1 MSEIRNYDAEFCGN
15 LPIHHI
21 NSIQDYGYLLVLD
34 NKTLDIIQVSE
45 NLSIITGQLPAQV
58 VNKHLSSFFS
68 SQDVENIAKFINGNA
83 KDRIPINM
91 VFENEGEKLFFD
103 GLIHIKND
111 YSLLEIEASLKEGQK
126 SFSDVFQEVR
136 QFISAMESA
145 STLEEVCNVAIKQ
158 LRKVSGFDG
167 VRMYQFDANW
177 NGTVIAEEISGA
189 LESYLGQTFP
199 ASDVPKQARA
209 LYLKNPF
216 RLIPNRT
223 YQAVRLYPVINPL
236 TNAFIDL
243 SDCNLRGVASV
254 HLEYMQNMNVCASMS
269 IRVLREGKLWGLISC
284 HHIEPNFPNVD
295 MRYIFEWLS
304 VEISNRIAAILN
316 QEDYNQSASRL
327 EKRAVITDFIY
338 AKDDIIE
345 GLLDDENLNIL
356 SLFNAGGAVVKIGN
370 RLEYLGN
377 VPDKH
382 EVYNLMLWLEGKET
396 EKVFSSSHLSELYD
410 EAKAYEKIG
419 SGILVIP
426 IDGRRGD
433 YVICFRPEVIR
444 EIKWGGDPEQVINF
458 DKDGKNYH
466 PRNSFK
472 LWLQT
477 VYGQSLPWSE
487 NELGIAESLRNF
499 IFEFRT
505 KQLYN

>member
-1 MSEIRNYDAEFCGN
+1 MSEKRNYDAEFCGN

-21 NSIQDYGYLLVLD
+21 NSIQDYGYLFVLD
-34 NKTLDIIQVSE
+34 NQTLNVIQVSE
-45 NLSIITGQLPAQV
+45 NLSAVTGEAGAQM
-58 VNKHLSSFFS
+58 VNKPFS
-68 SQDVENIAKFINGNA
+68 SWFSQGDVDQIVKLIKGDA
-83 KDRIPINM
+83 KDRIPIDLT
-91 VFENEGEKLFFD
+91 FEKDDAQLHFD
-103 GLIHIKND
+103 GLVHIKKE
-111 YSLLEIEASLKEGQK
+111 YTILEIEAALKEGQK
-126 SFSDVFQEVR
+126 SFSAVFQEVR
-136 QFISAMESA
+136 QFISAMEHA
-145 STLEEVCNVAIKQ
+145 DTLEEVCNVAIRE

-167 VRMYQFDANW
+167 VRMYQFDAEW
-177 NGTVIAEEISGA
+177 NGTVIAEDISGE

-216 RLIPNRT
+216 RLISNRNYT
-223 YQAVRLYPVINPL
+223 PVRLYPVINPL

-254 HLEYMQNMNVCASMS
+254 HLEYMQNMNVSASMS

-284 HHIEPNFPNVD
+284 HHIEPNYPNVD

-316 QEDYNQSASRL
+316 QEDYQQSAFRL
-327 EKRAVITDFIY
+327 EKRTVITDFIY
-338 AKDDIIE
+338 SKDDIIE
-345 GLLDDENLNIL
+345 GLLSDENLNIL
-356 SLFNAGGAVVKIGN
+356 SLFNAGGIVVKIGN
-370 RLEYLGN
+370 RIESRGDI
-377 VPDKH
+377 PDKN
-382 EVYNLMLWLEGKET
+382 EVYNLMLWLEGRGV
-396 EKVFSSSHLSELYD
+396 EKVYSNDHLSNIYE
-410 EAKAYEKIG
+410 EAKAYEKVG

-426 IDGRRGD
+426 VDGRSGD
-433 YVICFRPEVIR
+433 YVICFRPEAVQQ
-444 EIKWGGDPEQVINF
+444 IKWGGDPDQVINF
-458 DKDGKNYH
+458 DQDRKNYH

-477 VYGQSLPWSE
+477 VYGQSLPWNS
-487 NELGIAESLRNF
+487 NELEIAESLRNF

>member
-34 NKTLDIIQVSE
+34 NKTLNIIQVSE
-45 NLSIITGQLPAQV
+45 NFHTLTGQVPAEI
-58 VNKHLSSFFS
+58 VNQHLSSWFS
-68 SQDVENIAKFINGNA
+68 ENDISNITKLINGDA
-83 KDRIPINM
+83 KDRIPLNLL
-91 VFENEGEKLFFD
+91 FERGGKQLHFD
-103 GLIHIKND
+103 GLIHIKSD
-111 YSLLEIEASLKEGQK
+111 YSLLEIEASSKEGQK

-167 VRMYQFDANW
+167 VRMYQFDTDW
-177 NGTVIAEEISGA
+177 NGAVIAEEISGT

-216 RLIPNRT
+216 RLIPNRA
-223 YQAVRLYPVINPL
+223 YQPVRLYPVINPL

-254 HLEYMQNMNVCASMS
+254 HLEYMQNMNVSASMS

-284 HHIEPNFPNVD
+284 HHIEPNYPNVD

-304 VEISNRIAAILN
+304 VEISNRVAAILN
-316 QEDYNQSASRL
+316 QEDYNGSASRL
-327 EKRAVITDFIY
+327 EKRAILTDLIY
-338 AKDDIIE
+338 SKDDIFE

-356 SLFNAGGAVVKIGN
+356 SLFNAGGAVIKIGN
-370 RLEYLGN
+370 RVEYHGD
-377 VPDKH
+377 VPDKG
-382 EVYNLMLWLEGKET
+382 EIYNLMLWLEGKEV
-396 EKVFSSSHLSELYD
+396 EKIFSSSHLSELYE
-410 EAKAYEKIG
+410 EAKAYEKTG

-426 IDGRRGD
+426 VDGRSGD
-433 YVICFRPEVIR
+433 YVICFRPEVIKQ
-444 EIKWGGDPEQVINF
+444 IKWGGDPEQVINF
-458 DKDGKNYH
+458 DQDGKNYH

-477 VYGQSLPWSE
+477 VYGQSQAWSE
-487 NELGIAESLRNF
+487 NELEIAESLRNF

>member
-34 NKTLDIIQVSE
+34 NKTLNIIQVSE
-45 NLSIITGQLPAQV
+45 NLNLITGQAPAQM

-68 SQDVENIAKFINGNA
+68 NHDVENITKLINGKA
-83 KDRIPINM
+83 KDRIPLSLAI
-91 VFENEGEKLFFD
+91 ENEGESLSFD
-103 GLIHIKND
+103 GLIHIKSD
-111 YSLLEIEASLKEGQK
+111 YSLLEIEASLKDGQK

-136 QFISAMESA
+136 QFISAMESV
-145 STLEEVCNVAIKQ
+145 STLDEVCKVAIKQ
-158 LRKVSGFDG
+158 LREVSGFDG

-177 NGTVIAEEISGA
+177 NGTIIAEEISGA

-199 ASDVPKQARA
+199 ASDVPRQARA

-216 RLIPNRT
+216 RLIPNRN
-223 YQAVRLYPVINPL
+223 YQPVRLYPVINPL

-254 HLEYMQNMNVCASMS
+254 HLEYMQNMNVSASMS

-284 HHIEPNFPNVD
+284 HHIGPNFPNVD
-295 MRYIFEWLS
+295 MRYLFEWLS

-316 QEDYNQSASRL
+316 LEDYNQSASRL
-327 EKRAVITDFIY
+327 EKRTAITDFIY

-345 GLLDDENLNIL
+345 GLLDDKNLNIL

-370 RLEYLGN
+370 RLEYLGDT
-377 VPDKH
+377 PDKS
-382 EVYNLMLWLEGKET
+382 EVYNLMLWLEGKGT
-396 EKVFSSSHLSELYD
+396 EKVFSSSYFSEVYE
-410 EAKAYEKIG
+410 EAKAYEQIG

-426 IDGRRGD
+426 VDERSGD

-477 VYGQSLPWSE
+477 VYGQSLPWNN
-487 NELGIAESLRNF
+487 NELEIAESLRNF

>member
-34 NKTLDIIQVSE
+34 NKTLNIIQVSE
-45 NLSIITGQLPAQV
+45 NLNILTGKAPAEII
-58 VNKHLSSFFS
+58 NKHLSAWFS
-68 SQDVENIAKFINGNA
+68 ENDVANITKLIKGDA
-83 KDRIPINM
+83 KDRIPLNL
-91 VFENEGEKLFFD
+91 VFENGNKQLHFD

-111 YSLLEIEASLKEGQK
+111 YSLLEIEVSSKEGQK

-145 STLEEVCNVAIKQ
+145 STLEEVCNVAIRQ

-167 VRMYQFDANW
+167 VRMYQFDASW

-216 RLIPNRT
+216 RLIPNRA
-223 YQAVRLYPVINPL
+223 YQPVRLYPVINPL

-254 HLEYMQNMNVCASMS
+254 HLEYMQNMNVSASMS

-284 HHIEPNFPNVD
+284 HHIEPNYPNVD

-316 QEDYNQSASRL
+316 QEEYNGSALRL
-327 EKRAVITDFIY
+327 EKRAALTDFIY
-338 AKDDIIE
+338 SKDDIIE

-356 SLFNAGGAVVKIGN
+356 SLFNAGGAVIKIGN
-370 RLEYLGN
+370 RIEYHGD
-377 VPDKH
+377 VPDKS
-382 EVYNLMLWLEGKET
+382 EIYNLMLWLEGKEI
-396 EKVFSSSHLSELYD
+396 EKVFASSHLSELYE
-410 EAKAYEKIG
+410 EAKAYEKVG

-426 IDGRRGD
+426 VDGRSGD

-444 EIKWGGDPEQVINF
+444 QIKWGGDPEQVIKF
-458 DKDGKNYH
+458 DQDGKNYH

-477 VYGQSLPWSE
+477 VYGQSLPWSQ
-487 NELGIAESLRNF
+487 NELEIAESLRNF

>member
-1 MSEIRNYDAEFCGN
+1 MSEKRNYDAEFCGN

-21 NSIQDYGYLLVLD
+21 NSIQDYGYLLILD
-34 NKTLDIIQVSE
+34 NHTLNVIQISE
-45 NLSIITGQLPAQV
+45 NFSAVTNEAPAQM
-58 VNKHLSSFFS
+58 VNKHLSLWFS
-68 SQDVENIAKFINGNA
+68 QEGVDQIAKLIKGDA
-83 KDRIPINM
+83 KDRIPINLTLK
-91 VFENEGEKLFFD
+91 NDSKQSHFD
-103 GLIHIKND
+103 GLVHIKKD
-111 YSLLEIEASLKEGQK
+111 YTLLEIEAASKADQK
-126 SFSDVFQEVR
+126 SFADVFQEVR
-136 QFISAMESA
+136 QFISAMEHA

-167 VRMYQFDANW
+167 VRMYTFDAEW

-216 RLIPNRT
+216 RLISNRD
-223 YQAVRLYPVINPL
+223 YKPIRLYPVINPL

-254 HLEYMQNMNVCASMS
+254 HLEYMQNMNVSASMS

-284 HHIEPNFPNVD
+284 HHIGPNHPNVD

-304 VEISNRIAAILN
+304 VEISNRITAILN
-316 QEDYNQSASRL
+316 QEDYQQSAFRL
-327 EKRAVITDFIY
+327 EKRTTITDLIY

-356 SLFNAGGAVVKIGN
+356 SLFNAGGVVVKIGN
-370 RLEYLGN
+370 RTESRGDI
-377 VPDKH
+377 PDKS
-382 EVYNLMLWLEGKET
+382 EVYNLMLWLEGKGI
-396 EKVFSSSHLSELYD
+396 EKIYGNDYLGNVYE
-410 EAKAYEKIG
+410 EAKAYEKVG

-426 IDGRRGD
+426 IDGRNGD
-433 YVICFRPEVIR
+433 YVICFRPEVIQQ
-444 EIKWGGDPEQVINF
+444 IKWGGDPEQVINV
-458 DKDGKNYH
+458 DKDGTNYH

-477 VYGQSLPWSE
+477 VYGQSLPWSN
-487 NELGIAESLRNF
+487 NELEIAESLRNF

>member
-1 MSEIRNYDAEFCGN
+1 MSEKRNYDAEFCGN

-21 NSIQDYGYLLVLD
+21 NSIQDYGYLIVLD
-34 NKTLDIIQVSE
+34 NKTLNVIQISE
-45 NLSIITGQLPAQV
+45 NLSTITNEVPAQM
-58 VNKHLSSFFS
+58 VNKNLSLWFS
-68 SQDVENIAKFINGNA
+68 QHDVAHIAKLIKGDA
-83 KDRIPINM
+83 KDRIPINLT
-91 VFENEGEKLFFD
+91 FENDGEQLHFD
-103 GLIHIKND
+103 GLVHIKKD
-111 YSLLEIEASLKEGQK
+111 YTLLEIEPASKEGQQ

-167 VRMYQFDANW
+167 VRMYHFDSVW

-216 RLIPNRT
+216 RLISNRA
-223 YQAVRLYPVINPL
+223 YHPVRLFPVINPI

-254 HLEYMQNMNVCASMS
+254 HLEYMQNMNVSASMS
-269 IRVLREGKLWGLISC
+269 IRVLRGDKLWGLISC
-284 HHIEPNFPNVD
+284 HNIEPKYPNVD

-304 VEISNRIAAILN
+304 VEISSRITAILN
-316 QEDYNQSASRL
+316 QEDYQQSAFRL
-327 EKRAVITDFIY
+327 DKRTAITDLIY

-356 SLFNAGGAVVKIGN
+356 SLFNAGGVVVKIGN
-370 RLEYLGN
+370 RIESRGDI
-377 VPDKH
+377 PDKS
-382 EVYNLMLWLEGKET
+382 EIYNLMLWLEGKEI
-396 EKVFSSSHLSELYD
+396 EKVYASDQLSEVYE
-410 EAKAYEKIG
+410 EAKAYEKLG

-426 IDGRRGD
+426 IDGRNGD
-433 YVICFRPEVIR
+433 YMICFRPEVIQQ
-444 EIKWGGDPEQVINF
+444 IKWGGDPEQVINF

-477 VYGQSLPWSE
+477 VYGQSLPWSN
-487 NELGIAESLRNF
+487 NELEIAESLRNF

>member
-34 NKTLDIIQVSE
+34 NKTLNIIQVSE
-45 NLSIITGQLPAQV
+45 NLNTLTGLAPAEI
-58 VNKHLSSFFS
+58 VNKPLLSWFNEN
-68 SQDVENIAKFINGNA
+68 DVANIANLINGDA
-83 KDRIPINM
+83 KDRIPLNLL
-91 VFENEGEKLFFD
+91 FESSGKQLHFD
-103 GLIHIKND
+103 GLIHIKKD
-111 YSLLEIEASLKEGQK
+111 YSLLEIEASSKDGQK

-136 QFISAMESA
+136 QFISAMEHA
-145 STLEEVCNVAIKQ
+145 STLEEVCNVAIRQ

-167 VRMYQFDANW
+167 VRMYKFDADW
-177 NGTVIAEEISGA
+177 NGTVVAEEISGA

-216 RLIPNRT
+216 RLIPNRS

-254 HLEYMQNMNVCASMS
+254 HLEYMQNMNVSASMS
-269 IRVLREGKLWGLISC
+269 VRVLREGKLWGLISC
-284 HHIEPNFPNVD
+284 HHIKPIYPNVD

-304 VEISNRIAAILN
+304 VEISNRVAAILN
-316 QEDYNQSASRL
+316 QEEYNESASRL
-327 EKRAVITDFIY
+327 EKRTALTDYIY

-356 SLFNAGGAVVKIGN
+356 SLFNAGGAVIKIGN
-370 RLEYLGN
+370 RVEYRGDI
-377 VPDKH
+377 PDKS
-382 EVYNLMLWLEGKET
+382 EIYNLMLWLEGKEI
-396 EKVFSSSHLSELYD
+396 EKVFASSHLSALYE
-410 EAKAYEKIG
+410 EAQAYEKAG

-426 IDGRRGD
+426 VDGRSGD

-444 EIKWGGDPEQVINF
+444 QIKWGGDPEQVINF
-458 DKDGKNYH
+458 DPDGKNYH

-477 VYGQSLPWSE
+477 VYGQSVPWST
-487 NELGIAESLRNF
+487 NELEIAESLRNF